1 MSEVRTAFKIHLLP
15 NNITFIC
22 REGQTILDAALKAG
36 IELPH
41 GCTRGGCGVCKIRVK
56 GKVDFGRVSRAMLTD
71 QEKESGFCLS
81 CRAVPLEDLE
91 ISLIDG
97 ASAKVIQHDE
107 FYSFLFKTRTNL

>member
-1 MSEVRTAFKIHLLP
+1 MNNEVTFKIHLIP
-15 NNITFIC
+15 NGISFIC
-22 REGQTILDAALKAG
+22 KAGETILDAALKAG

-41 GCTRGGCGVCKIRVK
+41 GCTKGGCGVCKIKVK
-56 GKVDFGRVSRAMLTD
+56 GKVDFGRVSKVMLTD

-97 ASAKVIQHDE
+97 SMVKVIRYDD
-107 FYSFLFKTRTNL
+107 FYSFLFKTRVNL